1 MNTLQFLLNLQ
12 QSKNKIST
20 NNTPSNNR
28 MNSMGEAL
36 ELYIRN
42 IYCGYLE
49 NLDEDNLDYTKCF
62 SYIGNKTNP
71 PDLMLKGSDAIEIKK
86 IEGISSDLALNSS
99 NPKDKLHSNN
109 LLITKTCQQAEKWVS
124 KDMLYI
130 IGNIDKKTQNL
141 SKLWLVYGDCYCAET
156 SHYEEVKLRI
166 KQGVEQI
173 PNVEFSETK
182 ELGRINKIDP
192 LGITNLRMR
201 GMWTISH
208 PVKVFKYLDTDN
220 FDVNCILLNSKY
232 LGFEKADR
240 QKIEINQ
247 NIKISDVK
255 IKNPNN
261 PAQLLDA
268 KLIQMNLCL

>member
-1 MNTLQFLLNLQ
+1 MNTLQFLLNLEKT
-12 QSKNKIST
+12 KNKIANS
-20 NNTPSNNR
+20 NSPSNNR
-28 MNSMGEAL
+28 INSMGEAL
-36 ELYIRN
+36 EIYIRN
-42 IYCGYLE
+42 IYSGYLE
-49 NLDEDNLDYTKCF
+49 SLDTDNLDYTNCF

-71 PDLMLKGSDAIEIKK
+71 PDLMLKGGDAIEIKK

-99 NPKDKLHSNN
+99 SPKDKLSSNN
-109 LLITKTCQQAEKWVS
+109 PLITKNCQQAEDWKT

-130 IGNIDKKTQNL
+130 VGNINKNNQTL

-156 SHYEEVKLRI
+156 GHYEEVKLRI

-173 PNVEFSETK
+173 PNVEFAYTK

-201 GMWTISH
+201 GMWTIAH
-208 PVKVFKYLDTDN
+208 PVKVFKYLDTNN
-220 FDVNCILLNSKY
+220 FDVNCILLNTKY
-232 LGFEKADR
+232 LSFEKSDR
-240 QKIEINQ
+240 QKIESNQ
-247 NIKISDVK
+247 NIKITYIK